1 MTFNI
6 LCAVAVIFFIIGIIC
21 YVKNKTV
28 GRVLLTV
35 GTVAFIFPALFYLWI
50 FTALYFGYAVL
61 QIISGII
68 VVLAALI
75 ILLSIWG
82 AMNKKPIIICTL
94 TAFAVCIC
102 AFVGY
107 KSYRSWLSSLPEVS
121 EGNESLLYDYAPD
134 NSAAK
139 TAVLDAPCELEMDS
153 DFPRLDGATALYPVY
168 SAFAKAVYP
177 EQIQCDEGYLTC
189 SKTTGAYEK
198 IVSGE
203 ADMIF
208 VAAPSDEQM
217 KYAENSGVELE
228 FTPIGKEAFVFFVN
242 SKNPFENITVD
253 QIKDIYSGR
262 TSKWS
267 QLGVSGLGKIK
278 AYQRNEGS
286 GSQSALIRLMDGT
299 PLAEPM
305 QEDVSGGMG
314 DIIQRVAVYKN
325 HKNALGFSF
334 RFYSTNMV
342 QSNQIK
348 LLSVNGVK
356 PVRENI
362 ENGTYPISDDFYA
375 VTRKDKTEN
384 TARLLEW
391 IKGAQGKELI
401 EKTGYTAVK

>member
-1 MTFNI
+1 MLYCKKARDNNDFQHFVCGRRDI
-6 LCAVAVIFFIIGIIC
+6 FIIGIIC
-21 YVKNKTV
+21 YVKTKPWA
-28 GRVLLTV
+28 GCCLQS
-35 GTVAFIFPALFYLWI
+35 AQLFYISRVVLSVD

-198 IVSGE
+198 
-203 ADMIF
+203 
-208 VAAPSDEQM
+208 
-217 KYAENSGVELE
+217 
-228 FTPIGKEAFVFFVN
+228 
-242 SKNPFENITVD
+242 
-253 QIKDIYSGR
+253 
-262 TSKWS
+262 
-267 QLGVSGLGKIK
+267 
-278 AYQRNEGS
+278 
-286 GSQSALIRLMDGT
+286 
-299 PLAEPM
+299 
-305 QEDVSGGMG
+305 
-314 DIIQRVAVYKN
+314 
-325 HKNALGFSF
+325 
-334 RFYSTNMV
+334 
-342 QSNQIK
+342 
-348 LLSVNGVK
+348 
-356 PVRENI
+356 
-362 ENGTYPISDDFYA
+362 
-375 VTRKDKTEN
+375 
-384 TARLLEW
+384 
-391 IKGAQGKELI
+391 
-401 EKTGYTAVK
+401 